1 MSKTDMMETHAI
13 SAGEA
18 KPIAKTPRTDQ
29 RDIQPEDREWFRY
42 VTSLSPQ
49 GENGA
54 FLTPDELLDVN
65 IAFDRLQSSN
75 GGTPRKPSDGKTVA
89 DDDDEF
95 IKKQMSTAF
104 RRAFEMVN
112 RQQHDSPSEDEDTLL
127 SVAVASQTLR
137 NAVLYNISE
146 GRNPLE
152 GVERSPTALQ
162 LARRYLSMVAYAPPS
177 FLQGIKVLNY
187 VRGTITGEFVV
198 LLPQGRTHRVDFKN
212 ERGWQAD
219 IEFGTGNDEETKT
232 IYGRG
237 VCMNVI
243 AGTAYK
249 LQHGLEFDE
258 SKIIFESDEKV
269 KPWWQF
275 SQAT

>member
-1 MSKTDMMETHAI
+1 MSKADMMETQTT
-13 SAGEA
+13 STGEA
-18 KPIAKTPRTDQ
+18 KPIAKTPSTDQ
-29 RDIQPEDREWFRY
+29 SDIHPEDREWFRY

-65 IAFDRLQSSN
+65 LAYDRLHSSN

-104 RRAFEMVN
+104 RRAFEMVH
-112 RQQHDSPSEDEDTLL
+112 RQHHDSPSEEEETLHA
-127 SVAVASQTLR
+127 VAVASQTLR

-146 GRNPLE
+146 GRDPLE

-187 VRGTITGEFVV
+187 VRGTITGAFVV
-198 LLPQGRTHRVDFKN
+198 LLPQGKTHRVEFRN
-212 ERGWQAD
+212 ERGWKAD
-219 IEFGTGNDEETKT
+219 IEFGTGDDKETKT
-232 IYGRG
+232 IYARG
-237 VCMNVI
+237 VCMNVV

-258 SKIIFESDEKV
+258 SKIIFETDEKV

>member
-1 MSKTDMMETHAI
+1 MSKADMMETQTT
-13 SAGEA
+13 STGEA
-18 KPIAKTPRTDQ
+18 KPIAKTPSTDQ
-29 RDIQPEDREWFRY
+29 SDIHPEDREWFRY

-65 IAFDRLQSSN
+65 LAYDRLHSSN

-89 DDDDEF
+89 DDEF

-104 RRAFEMVN
+104 RRAFEMVH
-112 RQQHDSPSEDEDTLL
+112 RQHHDSPSEEEETLHA
-127 SVAVASQTLR
+127 VAVASQTLR

-146 GRNPLE
+146 GRDPLE

-187 VRGTITGEFVV
+187 VRGTITGAFVV
-198 LLPQGRTHRVDFKN
+198 LLPQGKTHRVEFRN
-212 ERGWQAD
+212 ERGWKAD
-219 IEFGTGNDEETKT
+219 IEFGTGDDKETKT
-232 IYGRG
+232 IYARG
-237 VCMNVI
+237 VCMNVV

-258 SKIIFESDEKV
+258 SKIIFETDEKV

-275 SQAT
+275 SQVT

>member
-1 MSKTDMMETHAI
+1 MSKADMMETQTT
-13 SAGEA
+13 STGEA
-18 KPIAKTPRTDQ
+18 KPIAKTPSTDQ
-29 RDIQPEDREWFRY
+29 SDIHPEDREWFRY

-65 IAFDRLQSSN
+65 LAYDRLHSSN

-89 DDDDEF
+89 DDEF

-104 RRAFEMVN
+104 RRAFEMVH
-112 RQQHDSPSEDEDTLL
+112 RQHHDSPSEEEETLHA
-127 SVAVASQTLR
+127 VAVASQTLR

-146 GRNPLE
+146 GRDPLE
-152 GVERSPTALQ
+152 GVDRSPIALQ

-187 VRGTITGEFVV
+187 VRGTITGAFVV
-198 LLPQGRTHRVDFKN
+198 LLPQGKTHRVEFRN
-212 ERGWQAD
+212 ERGWKAD
-219 IEFGTGNDEETKT
+219 IEFGTGDDKETKT
-232 IYGRG
+232 IYARG
-237 VCMNVI
+237 VCMNVV

-258 SKIIFESDEKV
+258 SKIIFETDEKV

-275 SQAT
+275 SQVT

>member
-1 MSKTDMMETHAI
+1 MSKADMMETQTT
-13 SAGEA
+13 STGEA
-18 KPIAKTPRTDQ
+18 KPIAKTPSTDQ
-29 RDIQPEDREWFRY
+29 SDIHPEDREWFRY

-65 IAFDRLQSSN
+65 LAYDRLHSSN

-89 DDDDEF
+89 DDEF

-104 RRAFEMVN
+104 RRAFEMVH
-112 RQQHDSPSEDEDTLL
+112 RQHHDSPSEEEETLHA
-127 SVAVASQTLR
+127 VAVASQTLR

-146 GRNPLE
+146 GRDPLE

-187 VRGTITGEFVV
+187 VRGTITGAFVV
-198 LLPQGRTHRVDFKN
+198 LLPQGKTHRVEFRN
-212 ERGWQAD
+212 ERGWKAD
-219 IEFGTGNDEETKT
+219 IEFGTGDDKETKT
-232 IYGRG
+232 IYARG
-237 VCMNVI
+237 VRMNVV

-258 SKIIFESDEKV
+258 SKIIFETDEKV

-275 SQAT
+275 SQVT

>member
-1 MSKTDMMETHAI
+1 MSKADMMETQTT
-13 SAGEA
+13 STGEA
-18 KPIAKTPRTDQ
+18 KPIAKTPSTDQ
-29 RDIQPEDREWFRY
+29 SDIHPEDREWFRY

-65 IAFDRLQSSN
+65 LAYDRLHSSN

-89 DDDDEF
+89 DDES

-104 RRAFEMVN
+104 RRAFEMVH
-112 RQQHDSPSEDEDTLL
+112 RQHHDSPSEEEETLHA
-127 SVAVASQTLR
+127 VAVASQTLR

-146 GRNPLE
+146 GRDPLE

-187 VRGTITGEFVV
+187 VRGTITGAFVV
-198 LLPQGRTHRVDFKN
+198 LLPQGKTHRVEFRN
-212 ERGWQAD
+212 ERGWKAD
-219 IEFGTGNDEETKT
+219 IEFGTGDDKETKT
-232 IYGRG
+232 IYARG
-237 VCMNVI
+237 VCMNVV

-258 SKIIFESDEKV
+258 SKIIFETDEKV

-275 SQAT
+275 SQVT

>member
-1 MSKTDMMETHAI
+1 MSKADMMETQTT
-13 SAGEA
+13 STGEA
-18 KPIAKTPRTDQ
+18 KPIAKTPSTDQ
-29 RDIQPEDREWFRY
+29 SDIHPEDREWFRY

-65 IAFDRLQSSN
+65 LAYDRLHSSN

-89 DDDDEF
+89 DDEF

-104 RRAFEMVN
+104 RRAFEMVH
-112 RQQHDSPSEDEDTLL
+112 RQHHDSPSEEEETLHA
-127 SVAVASQTLR
+127 VAVASQTLR

-146 GRNPLE
+146 GRDPLE

-187 VRGTITGEFVV
+187 VRGTITGAFVV
-198 LLPQGRTHRVDFKN
+198 LLPQGKTHRVEFRN
-212 ERGWQAD
+212 ERGWKAD
-219 IEFGTGNDEETKT
+219 IEFGTGDDKETKT
-232 IYGRG
+232 IYARG
-237 VCMNVI
+237 VCMNVV

-258 SKIIFESDEKV
+258 SKIIFETDEKV

>member
-1 MSKTDMMETHAI
+1 MVSLRH
-13 SAGEA
+13 
-18 KPIAKTPRTDQ
+18 
-29 RDIQPEDREWFRY
+29 F
-42 VTSLSPQ
+42 LSPQ

-65 IAFDRLQSSN
+65 LAYDRLHSSN

-89 DDDDEF
+89 DDEF

-104 RRAFEMVN
+104 RRAFEMVH
-112 RQQHDSPSEDEDTLL
+112 RQHHDSPSEEEETLHA
-127 SVAVASQTLR
+127 VAVASQTLR

-146 GRNPLE
+146 GRDPLE

-187 VRGTITGEFVV
+187 VRGTITGAFVV
-198 LLPQGRTHRVDFKN
+198 LLPQGKTHRVEFRN
-212 ERGWQAD
+212 ERGWKAD
-219 IEFGTGNDEETKT
+219 IEFGTGDDKETKT
-232 IYGRG
+232 IYARG
-237 VCMNVI
+237 VCMNVV

-258 SKIIFESDEKV
+258 SKIIFETDEKV

-275 SQAT
+275 SQVT

>member
-1 MSKTDMMETHAI
+1 MSKTDMMETHAT
-13 SAGEA
+13 SSGET

-29 RDIQPEDREWFRY
+29 RDIQPEDHEWFRY

-54 FLTPDELLDVN
+54 FLTPDELLDMN
-65 IAFDRLQSSN
+65 LAYDRLHSSN
-75 GGTPRKPSDGKTVA
+75 GGTLRKPSDGKTVA
-89 DDDDEF
+89 DDEF

-112 RQQHDSPSEDEDTLL
+112 RQQHDSQSEDEDTLL

-146 GRNPLE
+146 GRDPLE

-198 LLPQGRTHRVDFKN
+198 LLPQGKTHRVEFRN
-212 ERGWQAD
+212 ERGWKAD

-232 IYGRG
+232 IYARG
-237 VCMNVI
+237 VCMNVV

>member
-1 MSKTDMMETHAI
+1 MSKTDTMETHAI
-13 SAGEA
+13 SSGEA

-29 RDIQPEDREWFRY
+29 RDIQPEDHEWFRY

-54 FLTPDELLDVN
+54 FLTPDELLDMN
-65 IAFDRLQSSN
+65 LAYDRLHSSN
-75 GGTPRKPSDGKTVA
+75 GGTLRKPSDGKTVA
-89 DDDDEF
+89 DDEF

-146 GRNPLE
+146 GRDPLE

-198 LLPQGRTHRVDFKN
+198 LLPQGKTHRVEFRN
-212 ERGWQAD
+212 ERGWKAD

-232 IYGRG
+232 IYARG
-237 VCMNVI
+237 VCMNVV

>member
-1 MSKTDMMETHAI
+1 MSKTDTMETHAT
-13 SAGEA
+13 SSGEA

-29 RDIQPEDREWFRY
+29 RDIQPEDHEWFRY

-54 FLTPDELLDVN
+54 FLTPDELLDMN
-65 IAFDRLQSSN
+65 LAYDRLHSSN
-75 GGTPRKPSDGKTVA
+75 GGTLRKPSDGKTVA
-89 DDDDEF
+89 DDEF

-146 GRNPLE
+146 GRDPLE

-198 LLPQGRTHRVDFKN
+198 LLPQGKTHRVEFRN
-212 ERGWQAD
+212 ERGWKAD

-232 IYGRG
+232 IYARG
-237 VCMNVI
+237 VCMNVV

>member
-1 MSKTDMMETHAI
+1 MSKADMMETQTT
-13 SAGEA
+13 STGEA
-18 KPIAKTPRTDQ
+18 KPIAKTPSTDQ
-29 RDIQPEDREWFRY
+29 SDIHPEDREWFRY

-65 IAFDRLQSSN
+65 LAYDRLHSSN

-89 DDDDEF
+89 DDEF

-104 RRAFEMVN
+104 RRAFEMVH
-112 RQQHDSPSEDEDTLL
+112 RQHHDSPSEEEETLHA
-127 SVAVASQTLR
+127 VAVASQTLR

-146 GRNPLE
+146 GRDPLE

-187 VRGTITGEFVV
+187 IRGTITGAFVV
-198 LLPQGRTHRVDFKN
+198 LLPQGKTHRVEFRN
-212 ERGWQAD
+212 ERGWKAD
-219 IEFGTGNDEETKT
+219 IEFGTGDDKETKT
-232 IYGRG
+232 IYARG
-237 VCMNVI
+237 VCMNVV

-258 SKIIFESDEKV
+258 SKIIFETDEKV

-275 SQAT
+275 SQVT